1 MGRIRNAKL
10 KKSLFLHLVLFL
22 TIGIIL
28 SIFVGKLCNK
38 IQEDVWLRNL
48 ENIDEY
54 TQWQEKYTEQFSD
67 FLPIPSSALGDLE
80 TRDRIT
86 IEICD
91 FIESWSLFFF
101 AFGGALV
108 AVIVFYDKKLKR
120 PLALLNNGAQ
130 EIGKHNLD
138 FELIYDRSDEMG
150 ELCEAFEKMRLQ
162 LVENNSYMWK
172 MIEEQK
178 QIRAAFSHDI
188 RAPLAVLKGYVQL
201 LLKYLPEKRIS
212 SEKQVEIL
220 KDIEEQV
227 NRLEAFSDTIK
238 KVNRLDNISITKE
251 KTNSRTV
258 FSKIEK
264 SLSLLNEQFALKLK
278 YEYKCPEID
287 SINID
292 TNMLLEVVEN
302 IFLNAVRYA
311 KTEVGIEMQK
321 VNDKYLKVIVSDDG
335 RGFSENDI
343 VNGCKL
349 YYHDEFDSDITH
361 YGMGLYICEMLCKKH
376 GGEINL
382 GNNISGGACVQVTF
396 SVE

>member
-1 MGRIRNAKL
+1 MGRIKNAKL

-28 SIFVGKLCNK
+28 SFFIRNVCNK

-54 TQWQEKYTEQFSD
+54 AQWQEKYTEQFSN
-67 FLPIPSSALGDLE
+67 FLPIPLSSLGDLE
-80 TRDRIT
+80 VRDRII

-91 FIESWSLFFF
+91 FIESWSVFFLS
-101 AFGGALV
+101 FGSALV

-120 PLALLNNGAQ
+120 PLALLGNSAN

-150 ELCEAFEKMRLQ
+150 ELCEAFEKMRVQ
-162 LVENNSYMWK
+162 LMENNSHMWK

-178 QIRAAFSHDI
+178 QIRGAFSHDI
-188 RAPLAVLKGYVQL
+188 RAPLTVLKGYVQL

-212 SEKQVEIL
+212 NEKQVEIL
-220 KDIEEQV
+220 IDIEEQV
-227 NRLEAFSDTIK
+227 KRVEEFSDTIK
-238 KVNRLDNISITKE
+238 KVNRLDNIEVTKE

-264 SLSLLNEQFALKLK
+264 SLSLLNEEFTLKLK
-278 YEYKCPEID
+278 YEYQCPETD

-311 KTEVGIEMQK
+311 NTEVAIEMQK
-321 VNDKYLKVIVSDDG
+321 INDKYLKIIVSDDG

-349 YYHDEFDSDITH
+349 YYHDESDSDTTH
-361 YGMGLYICEMLCKKH
+361 YGMGLYICEMFCKKH

-382 GNNISGGACVQVTF
+382 ENNVSGGARVQATF
-396 SVE
+396 SIE

>member
-1 MGRIRNAKL
+1 MGRIRNAEL

-28 SIFVGKLCNK
+28 SFFVRKISNK
-38 IQEDVWLRNL
+38 IQEDVWLKNL
-48 ENIDEY
+48 ENVDEY

-67 FLPIPSSALGDLE
+67 FLPIPSSSLQDLE
-80 TRDRIT
+80 VKDRIT

-120 PLALLNNGAQ
+120 PLALLNNGAK
-130 EIGKHNLD
+130 EIGNNNLD
-138 FELIYDRSDEMG
+138 FELVYDRSDEMG
-150 ELCEAFEKMRLQ
+150 ELCEAFEKMRVQ
-162 LVENNSYMWK
+162 LMENNSHMWK

-188 RAPLAVLKGYVQL
+188 RAPLTVLKGYVQL

-212 SEKQVEIL
+212 NEKQVEIL

-227 NRLEAFSDTIK
+227 NRLEEFSDTIK
-238 KVNRLDNISITKE
+238 KINRLDHIEITKE

-264 SLSLLNEQFALKLK
+264 SLSLLNEQFTLKLK

-292 TNMLLEVVEN
+292 TNILLEVVEN
-302 IFLNAVRYA
+302 IFLNAARYA
-311 KTEVGIEMQK
+311 NTEVSIEMQK
-321 VNDKYLKVIVSDDG
+321 INEKYLKIVVSDDG

-343 VNGCKL
+343 INGCKL
-349 YYHDEFDSDITH
+349 YYHDESGSDTAH
-361 YGMGLYICEMLCKKH
+361 YGMGLYICEIICKKH

-382 GNNISGGACVQVTF
+382 GNNISGGACVQATF
-396 SVE
+396 NIE

>member
-1 MGRIRNAKL
+1 M
-10 KKSLFLHLVLFL
+10 FL

-28 SIFVGKLCNK
+28 SFFIRKLCNK
-38 IQEDVWLRNL
+38 VQEEIWIRNI

-54 TQWQEKYTEQFSD
+54 TQWQEKYTEQFND
-67 FLPIPSSALGDLE
+67 FLPIPSSSLGNLKVK
-80 TRDRIT
+80 DRIT

-101 AFGGALV
+101 SFGSALV

-120 PLALLNNGAQ
+120 PLELLNNSAK
-130 EIGKHNLD
+130 EIENHNLD
-138 FELIYDRSDEMG
+138 FELIYDRNDEMG

-162 LVENNSYMWK
+162 LMENNSHMWQ

-212 SEKQVEIL
+212 NEKQVEIL

-227 NRLEAFSDTIK
+227 NRLEDFSDTIK
-238 KVNRLDNISITKE
+238 KVNRLDKIEITKE
-251 KTNSRTV
+251 KTNSRSV

-264 SLSLLNEQFALKLK
+264 TLSLLNEQFTLKLK

-311 KTEVGIEMQK
+311 NTEILIEMQK
-321 VNDKYLKVIVSDDG
+321 INDKYLKIIVSDDG
-335 RGFSENDI
+335 KGFSENDI

-349 YYHDEFDSDITH
+349 YYHDKSSSDTVH
-361 YGMGLYICEMLCKKH
+361 YGMGLYICEIICKKH

-382 GNNISGGACVQVTF
+382 GNNISGGAYVQVTF
-396 SVE
+396 NVE